1 MIKAKPS
8 DAFKMV
14 LSFDPALD
22 EDGAGAMQ
30 QYLKDRDL
38 SHFSVD
44 YERGVHKKTGE
55 LVSVITAYP
64 LRSNQFHL
72 IELGSA
78 GFRQIVK
85 THVVKAIN
93 LADHDIIVAKDGEIS
108 EKVLDDFDGATMAEI
123 AQIIIEKGKGADGVQ
138 RAFFSEGTSSLERIR
153 SHALRAMSVKIENAN
168 DTQRTSPSGSEMI
181 QDSAE

>member
-8 DAFKMV
+8 DSFKMV

-38 SHFSVD
+38 KHFSVD

-55 LVSVITAYP
+55 FVSVVTAYP
-64 LRSNQFHL
+64 LRSNQFHM

-85 THVVKAIN
+85 THVIKVVNMAG
-93 LADHDIIVAKDGEIS
+93 HDLIVAKDGELS
-108 EKVLDDFDGATMAEI
+108 DKVLDEFDGATMSEI

-153 SHALRAMSVKIENAN
+153 SHALRAMAASTENAKN
-168 DTQRTSPSGSEMI
+168 TQKISHSDSETN
-181 QDSAE
+181 QDSTE